1 MAGGA
6 YYLYNKKGTNNSPRV
21 PNSNP
26 DFVAKNELPGEPDT
40 QRLQDLAKDLAINDL
55 TKNLTK
61 DQKNLIA
68 DQKDLYK
75 NLKNFTKDTGLII
88 ALGFNLTEDQKDLN
102 SNLNKD
108 LNKLAKDEELIIGL
122 AFDFIDSSEN

>member
-1 MAGGA
+1 MKCGCSPATAILAFIGMAGGA
-6 YYLYNKKGTNNSPRV
+6 YYLYNKKGAANKPPRV

-75 NLKNFTKDTGLII
+75 AWL
-88 ALGFNLTEDQKDLN
+88 
-102 SNLNKD
+102 SR
-108 LNKLAKDEELIIGL
+108 
-122 AFDFIDSSEN
+122 S